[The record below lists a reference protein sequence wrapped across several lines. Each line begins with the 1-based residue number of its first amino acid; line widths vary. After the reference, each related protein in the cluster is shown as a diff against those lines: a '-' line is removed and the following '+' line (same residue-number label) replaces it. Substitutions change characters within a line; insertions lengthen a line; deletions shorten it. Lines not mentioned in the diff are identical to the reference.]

1 MDPGKVS
8 EYARSLFDA
17 HGDKAE
23 AEAARKMLDHE
34 NAGNSEEAELWRAI
48 REAIRAIRGANQG

>member
-1 MDPGKVS
+1 MKTAKIA

-23 AEAARKMLDHE
+23 LEAARKAKE
-34 NAGNSEEAELWRAI
+34 CREAGDVAEAENW
-48 REAIRAIRGANQG
+48 EAIRRAVSEIRGAHLG